1 MTDERGDGPG
11 DRQGAGSGDGLG
23 ALYTMAV
30 VGGLGFEF
38 VGLVVGGAL
47 VGMWVDGRFEV
58 APAGLLTGVGLGVMS
73 AAWHTWRLARR
84 LLRSERGDGDDTP
97 SAG

>member
-1 MTDERGDGPG
+1 MADERGDRPG
-11 DRQGAGSGDGLG
+11 DGQGDGPG

-47 VGMWVDGRFEV
+47 VGMWVDGRLEV

-73 AAWHTWRLARR
+73 AAWHTWKLARR
-84 LLRSERGDGDDTP
+84 LLRSERGDGDDT
-97 SAG
+97 SGAG